1 MKALRLILLTFVVVG
16 FFQSLRADDWD
27 DAKKD
32 AEDFIYQYEQIRSLK
47 PKEVKLLVQTICDAD
62 FDDIDSVSSD
72 ISSRVKDEV
81 NDKYDKLKSLRDDTL
96 KALDKVLGNDDFKD
110 RQSDA
115 RDYRQRVNEL
125 WDRVDRMYS
134 DGIRGGNHPVVA
146 FMRKMGQDAHPEY
159 QSHSEYC
166 TEHEV
171 ETSRGKADC
180 VYAEKCWVVE
190 VKPNNN
196 RAVDKGRSQARDYAD
211 DLNQDRDGKFT
222 DLVKMNSS
230 FSSCK
235 GKFVPKVATYVA
247 CPEVDDEGNF
257 KNTSY
262 GWSDP
267 SD

>member
-1 MKALRLILLTFVVVG
+1 MRKISPVVIFLAIVG
-16 FFQSLRADDWD
+16 WFSPARADDWD
-27 DAKKD
+27 EAKKS
-32 AEDFIYQYEQIRSLK
+32 AEDFIYQYEQLRSLK
-47 PKEVKLLVQTICDAD
+47 PREVRLLVKTICDAD
-62 FDDIDSVSSD
+62 FDEIDSVSRDVSD
-72 ISSRVKDEV
+72 RVKDEV
-81 NDKYDKLKSLRDDTL
+81 NDKYEKLKSLRDDTL
-96 KALDKVLGNDDFKD
+96 KALAKVMNNDDFKD

-115 RDYRQRVNEL
+115 KDYQQRINEL
-125 WDRVDRMYS
+125 WDRIDRMYS

-146 FMRKMGQDAHPEY
+146 YMRKMGQDAHPEY

-171 ETSRGKADC
+171 ETSHGKADC

-196 RAVDKGRSQARDYAD
+196 RAVDNGRRQARDYAD
-211 DLNQDRDGKFT
+211 DLNADRDGKFT
-222 DLVKMNSS
+222 ALVEKNSA
-230 FSSCK
+230 FESCK
-235 GKFVPKVATYVA
+235 AKFVPKIATYVA

-267 SD
+267 RD